1 MVSQA
6 QANYSLNI
14 SLHVLILFTFLTIFF
29 FAYISKLS
37 KKSIQNAMDGM
48 INQQVGKLL
57 TEIDKWDKTL
67 NSDSLTIN
75 WGEVNNLAQQI
86 IDKSQGE
93 MPEITANNKKLQIV
107 GMTMI
112 GSLILLM
119 IIMFVYFRYI
129 KGYDIHVG
137 QIVAENFVIFLFVG
151 IVEFGFFMYIASKYI
166 PVTPDFVAI
175 SALDR
180 VKENL
185 NSYIKKNT

>member
-14 SLHVLILFTFLTIFF
+14 SVHLLILFTFLTIFF

-37 KKSIQNAMDGM
+37 KKSIQDAMDGL

-57 TEIDKWDKTL
+57 TGIDNWDKKL
-67 NSDSLTIN
+67 NSDYPTIK
-75 WGEVNNLAQQI
+75 WKEVNKLAKQV

-93 MPEITANNKKLQIV
+93 MPEITDNNTKLQFI

-112 GSLILLM
+112 GSLVVLTIG
-119 IIMFVYFRYI
+119 MFVYFRYI
-129 KGYDIHVG
+129 KGYDIHIG
-137 QIVAENFVIFLFVG
+137 QIIAENFVVFLFVG
-151 IVEFGFFMYIASKYI
+151 VIEFAFFMYIASKYI
-166 PVTPDFVAI
+166 PVTPDFVAT

-180 VKENL
+180 VKTNL
-185 NSYIKKNT
+185 NSYVKKNA